1 MTLQPLR
8 DADIDALLTRGLP
21 ALSDADRGVLT
32 GLAEGSIGRALDLAG
47 EGGLDDS
54 ALVRVLERLANH
66 EIRVKD

>member
-1 MTLQPLR
+1 MFN
-8 DADIDALLTRGLP
+8 ANFA
-21 ALSDADRGVLT
+21 
-32 GLAEGSIGRALDLAG
+32 AG